1 MMTLVLPGHK
11 KLRQSKLKV
20 MFSSFYL
27 VAIKIQFITSTVISI
42 MESSTEL
49 MNVCNWEILLHCF
62 HESVTT
68 LNHLH

>member
-20 MFSSFYL
+20 MFSSFYF

-49 MNVCNWEILLHCF
+49 MNVCN
-62 HESVTT
+62 
-68 LNHLH
+68 

>member
-27 VAIKIQFITSTVISI
+27 VAIKIQFITSIIVISI

-49 MNVCNWEILLHCF
+49 MNVCN
-62 HESVTT
+62 
-68 LNHLH
+68 